1 MNLDLTRCNCNGA
14 GFCEIYKKEMDAAG
28 VNWCKNTTKEKRE
41 RYAKINNNNF
51 AEQKEVLKIQ
61 ENPSIKYITNKNLID
76 ASLDLCEI
84 ASKFDGI
91 VGVPRSGMVPAS
103 VIATHINKPLF
114 SIHENEIVI
123 LTHASDY
130 GGGRMKYYK
139 KYDSS
144 DKFKKLLFVDD
155 TSCSGKTVKAM
166 KKTFGKNIK
175 FASIFSTEVSSNL
188 LDYCSKKLEIPHIL
202 EWNFF
207 NSGYC
212 GTTCFDIDGIFCND
226 VPLDVCKDEKLYV
239 KYIKKVEPYQKRIPK
254 LFKAKA
260 LVTGRLEKFREE
272 TEFWLKKHGFN
283 YEHLIMF
290 PTEQQSRRDKNHY
303 EVVGRYKSEI
313 FKKFNCDFFVES
325 SEEEAKYIKHF
336 SGKTVILP
344 NQEIVL

>member
-1 MNLDLTRCNCNGA
+1 MRLDKCHCEGA
-14 GFCEIYKKEMDAAG
+14 GFCEIYQKQMDDNG
-28 VNWCKNTTKEKRE
+28 IKWCKESTQEKRE
-41 RYAKINNNNF
+41 SYRKLNNKNF
-51 AEQKEVLKIQ
+51 VEQKEVLKIQ

-103 VIATHINKPLF
+103 IIATHINKPLF

-123 LTHASDY
+123 LTYASDY
-130 GGGRMKYYK
+130 GGSRMKYYK
-139 KYDSS
+139 KYSSS
-144 DKFKKLLFVDD
+144 DKLKKLLFVDD
-155 TSCSGKTVKAM
+155 TSCSGTTVKAM

-188 LDYCSKKLEIPHIL
+188 VDYYSKKLEVPHIL

-226 VPLDVCKDEKLYV
+226 VPLNVCKDEKLYIE
-239 KYIKKVEPYQKRIPK
+239 YIKKTQPYQQRIPK

-290 PTEQQSRRDKNHY
+290 PTEQKNQRDKNHH